1 MIHLSRILVAVA
13 TAVILFACEP
23 TEAPVQFHLQHAADT
38 AELVAPGLIST
49 NLNERDFAISPQAD
63 ELMYSLAVPDNSIRA
78 IIVMR
83 KLDGRWTDQRIAP
96 FSGQDDDIEP
106 FYAPDGQRL
115 FFASNRLTTDTDS
128 TNDFNLWYCE
138 RQGTTWGRAQLLPDI
153 INSPGEEYYPSV
165 AANGNLY
172 FTASREDT
180 KGTEDIYVSKF
191 VNGAYTTPVSLDTTV
206 NTRTY
211 EFNAYISPDESFL
224 LFGSYGREDGYG
236 GGDIYISRRNADGS
250 WGRSKNLGPAVNG
263 SSLDYCPY
271 VDQANNVFYFSSNR
285 GVVRREDFI
294 DLDEMVKI
302 GNDAMNGSGNIYRIS
317 TGVIPELKNAN

>member
-1 MIHLSRILVAVA
+1 MIHLSRILVAAA
-13 TAVILFACEP
+13 TASILFACEP

-78 IIVMR
+78 IVVMR

-236 GGDIYISRRNADGS
+236 GGDIYISYRAPDGT
-250 WGRSKNLGPAVNG
+250 WQKAINLGNKVNTT
-263 SSLDYCPY
+263 SLDYCPFL
-271 VDQANNVFYFSSNR
+271 DHENNVLYFSSNR
-285 GVVRREDFI
+285 PASDVEGS
-294 DLDEMVKI
+294 VKFDQLVSI
-302 GNDAMNGSGNIYRIS
+302 GNSIENGSGNIYRIS
-317 TGVIPELKNAN
+317 TSDLINQ